1 MYVPDMASYR
11 KALDAAGIKEQ
22 FLSLINTRLA
32 AGDLTEAFVIEQAKK
47 VGVNVARVKI
57 DVEGT
62 PMQVAKACAVC
73 GAKSTPKGKRLLTC
87 GKCFEVCCKK
97 WAGVWRGAGTDSL
110 LASPQVF
117 YCSSNCQ
124 KLHWTQGH
132 RRECRG
138 KGKSKQK
145 KAQKKERK

>member
-57 DVEGT
+57 DVEGM

-97 WAGVWRGAGTDSL
+97 RAGVWRTRCGD
-110 LASPQVF
+110 
-117 YCSSNCQ
+117 
-124 KLHWTQGH
+124 
-132 RRECRG
+132 
-138 KGKSKQK
+138 
-145 KAQKKERK
+145 

>member
-11 KALDAAGIKEQ
+11 KVEGDAAAGGGIKEQ

-32 AGDLTEAFVIEQAKK
+32 AGGLTEAFVIEQAKK

-87 GKCFEVCCKK
+87 GKCFEV
-97 WAGVWRGAGTDSL
+97 
-110 LASPQVF
+110 
-117 YCSSNCQ
+117 
-124 KLHWTQGH
+124 
-132 RRECRG
+132 
-138 KGKSKQK
+138 
-145 KAQKKERK
+145 